1 MKTFYSIYD
10 FPEEI
15 QYKEYIRLTNMWSDG
30 RRKLLDAAN
39 FLSSLT
45 SSSHGELDFRFIR
58 PVTMPDRSDAEFFDS
73 VRLELPYAVSVR
85 MPQMLADFAIV
96 ATAIANYRLELDRP
110 TPPTTETEK

>member
-1 MKTFYSIYD
+1 MNTFYSIYD

-45 SSSHGELDFRFIR
+45 SDHGDLDFRFIR
-58 PVTMPDRSDAEFFDS
+58 PVFGMPDRSDAEFYDS
-73 VRLELPYAVSVR
+73 VRLELPFDVRVR